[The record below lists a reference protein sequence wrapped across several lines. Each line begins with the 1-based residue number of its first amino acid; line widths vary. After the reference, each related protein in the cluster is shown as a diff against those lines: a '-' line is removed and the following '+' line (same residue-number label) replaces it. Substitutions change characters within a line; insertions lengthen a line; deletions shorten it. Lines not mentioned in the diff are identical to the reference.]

1 MGLGEKN
8 PYELIRIMYMKKIT
22 INAFSEKEAREIAI
36 ENNLPVVRNVTPSWL
51 KAGSPAVG
59 TDAFYEFATAMMKK
73 THLENTTGAGL
84 LVVEEKGSTDTR
96 KRPYNIINNVT
107 EGTKKYET
115 LYEVRRKEDGYLIG
129 TARKKKDAMKLAKKA
144 MVDVKADMECRIV
157 KVAKDNKDLAFTAEY
172 VPSTNTKTGTYT
184 VFGNERF

>member
-22 INAFSEKEAREIAI
+22 INAFSEKEARDFAI
-36 ENNLPVVRNVTPSWL
+36 EQNLPVVRNVTPSWL

-84 LVVEEKGSTDTR
+84 LLRAQRSTRLFMRFVVR
-96 KRPYNIINNVT
+96 KMVILLALPV
-107 EGTKKYET
+107 K
-115 LYEVRRKEDGYLIG
+115 RRML
-129 TARKKKDAMKLAKKA
+129 
-144 MVDVKADMECRIV
+144 
-157 KVAKDNKDLAFTAEY
+157 
-172 VPSTNTKTGTYT
+172 
-184 VFGNERF
+184 